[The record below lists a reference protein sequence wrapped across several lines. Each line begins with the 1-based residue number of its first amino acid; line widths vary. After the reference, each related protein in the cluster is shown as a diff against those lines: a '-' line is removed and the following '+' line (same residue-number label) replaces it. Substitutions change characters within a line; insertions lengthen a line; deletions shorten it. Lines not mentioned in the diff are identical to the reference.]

1 MIYHKYLTSV
11 FIYYPGGCCHM
22 CHHIFPKK
30 CIFII
35 PDPVKNQH
43 LIRFFLFIKR
53 SVFFIRSVSSSQV
66 IISISPILYTSPCY
80 CSSGHTKCA
89 FPASRPSIRIFC
101 PVQKRLVTVIKYAS
115 LPLPQLSSNASGGL
129 FHNLIPQNFILH
141 NRFIQFCQNTS
152 KIKTVAC
159 CTIFCDTES
168 NVLCVRKDPAF
179 ACYIFRKF

>member
-1 MIYHKYLTSV
+1 
-11 FIYYPGGCCHM
+11 M

-66 IISISPILYTSPCY
+66 IISISLILYMPPCY

-101 PVQKRLVTVIKYAS
+101 PVQKRLVTVIKYAQS
-115 LPLPQLSSNASGGL
+115 AASSTVIHRFRGVCSIISFHRTLSSITGL
-129 FHNLIPQNFILH
+129 FSSVRTPPNQDCCMLHHILRYGEQCSLCKKGPRLCLLHIPEILT
-141 NRFIQFCQNTS
+141 R
-152 KIKTVAC
+152 
-159 CTIFCDTES
+159 
-168 NVLCVRKDPAF
+168 CVHWP
-179 ACYIFRKF
+179 ILS